1 MLWDVDVLNLL
12 VINFDKCYNCVIMLY
27 FGEVVW
33 LLGCFVVEIES
44 DCLYCVKCLV

>member
-12 VINFDKCYNCVIMLY
+12 VINFDKRYNRVITSY
-27 FGEVVW
+27 FGEVVR

-44 DCLYCVKCLV
+44 DRLYCVKRLV